1 MNDADLLHFG
11 TRILRDAMNEATSA
25 YWLRR
30 AEQFEAARP
39 QPGDRLGT
47 NGRRGA
53 AEIDARCAA
62 MARACRAKAAALR
75 LSTDDDMGA
84 VA

>member
-11 TRILRDAMNEATSA
+11 TRILRDAMNEATAA
-25 YWLRR
+25 YWERR
-30 AEQFEAARP
+30 AQMFEWARP
-39 QPGDRLGT
+39 RPGDRLGAD
-47 NGRRGA
+47 GRRGA
-53 AEIDARCAA
+53 AEIDARCSA

-75 LSTDDDMGA
+75 LVVDDWEA

>member
-11 TRILRDAMNEATSA
+11 TRILRDAMNEATAA

-30 AEQFEAARP
+30 AEAFEAARP
-39 QPGDRLGT
+39 RPGDYPGRSTLRDINAADNRCRL
-47 NGRRGA
+47 A
-53 AEIDARCAA
+53 AE
-62 MARACRAKAAALR
+62 ACRRQAALAKE
-75 LSTDDDMGA
+75 M

>member
-1 MNDADLLHFG
+1 MDDLDAYLDHFAQ
-11 TRILRDAMNEATSA
+11 RLIRDAFNEATAA

-39 QPGDRLGT
+39 KPGDYFGQATREEVRAQYDRLT
-47 NGRRGA
+47 MTA
-53 AEIDARCAA
+53 H
-62 MARACRAKAAALR
+62 ACRARAESHHSRAW
-75 LSTDDDMGA
+75 GE